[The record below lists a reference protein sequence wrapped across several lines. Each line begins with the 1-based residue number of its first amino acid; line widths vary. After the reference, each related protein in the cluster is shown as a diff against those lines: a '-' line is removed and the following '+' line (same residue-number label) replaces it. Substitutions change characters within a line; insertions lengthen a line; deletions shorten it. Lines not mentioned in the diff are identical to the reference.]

1 MSKRPNSDREGP
13 PIRRSGMSLTWT
25 ELLILVGLA
34 IVAVLGFTNYNATI
48 KLQNTL
54 SERLLKVENN
64 VNVMSAKVDLAARPA
79 QQRQTGPDPKKVYPV
94 KIDGAP
100 YEGPKEAPVTI
111 AEFSDFQ

>member
-13 PIRRSGMSLTWT
+13 PIRSSGMNLSWT
-25 ELLILVGLA
+25 ELLTLVGLA
-34 IVAVLGFTNYNATI
+34 LVAILGFTNYNATM
-48 KLQNTL
+48 KLQTTVA
-54 SERLLKVENN
+54 ERLQSVENKL
-64 VNVMSAKVDLAARPA
+64 NVMSAKVDLAARPA
-79 QQRQTGPDPKKVYPV
+79 APRQAGPDPNKVYPV

>member
-13 PIRRSGMSLTWT
+13 PIRRSGMSLGWI
-25 ELLILVGLA
+25 ELLMLVGLA
-34 IVAVLGFTNYNATI
+34 LVAVVGFTNYNATI
-48 KLQNTL
+48 KLQSTL
-54 SERLLKVENN
+54 SERLLNVENK

-79 QQRQTGPDPKKVYPV
+79 QQRPTGPDPNKVYPV

>member
-1 MSKRPNSDREGP
+1 MAKRPNSDREGP
-13 PIRRSGMSLTWT
+13 PIRHSGITLSWS

-34 IVAVLGFTNYNATI
+34 LVAILGFTNYNATT
-48 KLQNTL
+48 KLQSAL
-54 SERLLKVENN
+54 SERLLNVENKL
-64 VNVMSAKVDLAARPA
+64 NVMSAKVDLAARPA
-79 QQRQTGPDPKKVYPV
+79 APRQAGPDPNKVYPV

>member
-25 ELLILVGLA
+25 ELLSLVGLA
-34 IVAVLGFTNYNATI
+34 LVAVVGFTNYNATI
-48 KLQNTL
+48 KLQSMV
-54 SERLLKVENN
+54 SERLQSIDNK

-79 QQRQTGPDPKKVYPV
+79 PPRQTGPDPNKVYPV

>member
-1 MSKRPNSDREGP
+1 
-13 PIRRSGMSLTWT
+13 MSLTWA

-34 IVAVLGFTNYNATI
+34 IVAVLGFTNYNAMI
-48 KLQNTL
+48 MLQRTL
-54 SERLLKVENN
+54 SERLLNVENK
-64 VNVMSAKVDLAARPA
+64 VNLMSAKVDLTARQA
-79 QQRQTGPDPKKVYPV
+79 QPRQTGPDPNKVYPV